1 MYFSRPCFKQSIASS
16 SSKKKKKVKNK
27 VQDAYEKERA
37 RQIAMIA
44 MAQQE
49 TLKET
54 KSPRTSSPLSQQ
66 NGNYTPAKYN
76 MDPSPSPKRGG
87 GVPAGME
94 SNDSGSVSLEY
105 SIDSSM
111 MGETSTLAGQ
121 FIGGDASVSTAGAS
135 RRRTKLSSL
144 DEDESATSSQ
154 MTEVV
159 PSDEELFAVGWA
171 KALDPKSES
180 YYYFTLDRSKIVW
193 ENPLATEEGPTQM
206 LYTA

>member
-1 MYFSRPCFKQSIASS
+1 
-16 SSKKKKKVKNK
+16 
-27 VQDAYEKERA
+27 
-37 RQIAMIA
+37 MIA

-49 TLKET
+49 TLKDT
-54 KSPRTSSPLSQQ
+54 QSPRTGSPLSQK
-66 NGNYTPAKYN
+66 NGNYTPTKYN
-76 MDPSPSPKRGG
+76 MEPSPSPKRGG
-87 GVPAGME
+87 VSEGME
-94 SNDSGSVSLEY
+94 RNDSGSVSLEY

-171 KALDPKSES
+171 KALDPKSGS

-193 ENPLATEEGPTQM
+193 ENPLATEEGHTQT